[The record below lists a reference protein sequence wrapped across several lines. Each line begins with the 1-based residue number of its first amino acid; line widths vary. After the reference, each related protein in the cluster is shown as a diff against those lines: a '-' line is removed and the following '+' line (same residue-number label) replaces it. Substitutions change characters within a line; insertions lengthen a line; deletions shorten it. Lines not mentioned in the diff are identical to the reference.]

1 MMFAICLTKGK
12 EILLMV
18 NTNDPDDGSI
28 LRDERRTDSASPFLL
43 NHPKVWDEESEDET
57 TAVHPA
63 VSESEPTLAYGNVT
77 SRYIPALNQYVT
89 TWFLSYDI
97 IPIVCPRA
105 WKGFGWETV
114 VLSNLFYVQMNFCCA
129 LWTLVLFWHRYAW
142 VQSSINTIQFFFPW
156 WETGNHTQKSYAKV
170 LHGLLLSVIF
180 SNWVTLQKKK
190 LS

>member
-1 MMFAICLTKGK
+1 MNYCLFDWLDDMFTICLTKGK

-18 NTNDPDDGSI
+18 STDDPDDGSI

-63 VSESEPTLAYGNVT
+63 VSESEPTLAYGNIT

-105 WKGFGWETV
+105 WKGFGWGNCSFIKS
-114 VLSNLFYVQMNFCCA
+114 VLCSDELLLCLMNISP
-129 LWTLVLFWHRYAW
+129 VLASLCM
-142 VQSSINTIQFFFPW
+142 SSVIHKHHSVFLSLM
-156 WETGNHTQKSYAKV
+156 GNRKSYAKV
-170 LHGLLLSVIF
+170 IRNGSAWSTSLCYF
-180 SNWVTLQKKK
+180 
-190 LS
+190 